1 MARASVTGP
10 AGGPARGAALRAVLT
25 VGAVETEYLRWGSGR
40 PALVL
45 SPALAAAIEA
55 GDVPPSLREMRLIVP
70 VHTTI
75 EALAAPADAAHSVL
89 GAWLRGMIDG
99 LGLDGL
105 TVVVA
110 PSLAP
115 ELGAF
120 AAAHPNEILRVVVA
134 G

>member
-1 MARASVTGP
+1 MRGP
-10 AGGPARGAALRAVLT
+10 ALRAVLT
-25 VGAVETEYLRWGSGR
+25 VGAVETEYLRCGSGP

-55 GDVPPSLREMRLIVP
+55 GDVPPAWRGMRLIVP

-75 EALAAPADAAHSVL
+75 EALATPAESARSAVHV
-89 GAWLRGMIDG
+89 WLRGMIDG
-99 LGLDGL
+99 LGLHGL

-110 PSLAP
+110 PPLARD
-115 ELGAF
+115 LLAF
-120 AAAHPNEILRVVVA
+120 ADAHPHEIVRVVID

>member
-1 MARASVTGP
+1 MSDAIGV
-10 AGGPARGAALRAVLT
+10 PARGPALRAVLT
-25 VGAVETEYLRWGSGR
+25 VGAVETEYLRCGSGR

-55 GDVPPSLREMRLIVP
+55 GDVPPVLREMRLIVP

-75 EALAAPADAAHSVL
+75 AALAAPADAAHSAL
-89 GAWLRGMIDG
+89 GVWLRGMIDG
-99 LGLDGL
+99 LGLEGL

-115 ELGAF
+115 ELRAF
-120 AAAHPNEILRVVVA
+120 AEAHPTEIERVVVA